1 VDVKDFRRNSLVG
14 RVYKIPFK
22 VLANKL
28 KLVLRKVISDS
39 QNAFIRGRQILD
51 SVLIADECLDSLIR
65 SGELKVL

>member
-28 KLVLRKVISDS
+28 KLVLRKVISD
-39 QNAFIRGRQILD
+39 
-51 SVLIADECLDSLIR
+51 
-65 SGELKVL
+65 